1 MEPTTALESNI
12 FTTYP
17 HLATTILILVVID
30 LVLKGFA
37 LWRAA
42 RNKHRAWFIAV
53 LVINSV
59 GVLPLIYLLMVRKE
73 KRETNTIEADS
84 QSDF

>member
-1 MEPTTALESNI
+1 MEPTSALESNL

-17 HLATTILILVVID
+17 HLVTTILILVAID

-42 RNKHRAWFIAV
+42 RNIHRAWFIAI
-53 LVINSV
+53 LVINSI

-73 KRETNTIEADS
+73 KNEVNPIETDS
-84 QSDF
+84 HSEF